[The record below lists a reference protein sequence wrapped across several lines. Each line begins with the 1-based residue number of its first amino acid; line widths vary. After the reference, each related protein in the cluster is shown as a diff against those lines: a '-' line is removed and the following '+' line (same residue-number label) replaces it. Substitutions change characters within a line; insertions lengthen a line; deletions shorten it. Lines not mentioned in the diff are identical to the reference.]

1 MKLTITLVILFISFL
16 AFGQTTSIPD
26 EYFEQ
31 ELIDLGIDSDETL
44 NGLILTED
52 IINVETLNLIN
63 SNISDLSGLQE
74 FSSLKTLI
82 IINASELESIDLTS
96 NTELIHLE
104 MDLTNI
110 TSLDVTQ
117 NTALVYLNLEQNS
130 LTSIDVSQNILLEE
144 LILGNHTIDIIP
156 ANSYTNIDITQ
167 NTLLRHFSC
176 QFCGNID
183 SIDFSMSPNL
193 EIISVVFSELNTI
206 DVSQN
211 TELQYLILGRYEVPD
226 YIFGISNNLETV
238 DLSNNPDLI
247 EVQMQ
252 NTNIHTLNLKNGDTD
267 NIEVLK
273 ADVNPNLNC
282 ILVDNEDQAASGT
295 GNYANWIYDEEVT
308 SFSDTECVLSV
319 SENYLQELKVYPNPV
334 TNRLFVQS
342 NQPLQHLAVYNLS
355 GQLLRQS
362 EQSQFINVSSLA
374 SGLYIVKL
382 TTLEGIRHV
391 QFIKE

>member
-1 MKLTITLVILFISFL
+1 MKSTITLVTLFISFI

-31 ELIDLGIDSDETL
+31 ELIDLGVDSDETL
-44 NGLILTED
+44 NGLVLTED
-52 IINVETLNLIN
+52 IINVETLNLID

-117 NTALVYLNLEQNS
+117 NTALVYLSLEQNS

-144 LILGNHTIDIIP
+144 LILGNHTLDIIP

-183 SIDFSMSPNL
+183 SIDFSMSPSL

-211 TELQYLILGRYEVPD
+211 TELQYLILGQYEVPD

-238 DLSNNPDLI
+238 DLSNNSDLI

-252 NTNIHTLNLKNGDTD
+252 NTNIHTLNLKNGNTA

-282 ILVDNEDQAASGT
+282 ILVDNEDLAASGT
-295 GNYANWIYDEEVT
+295 GNYANWVYDDEVT

-319 SENYLQELKVYPNPV
+319 TEKRLQELQVYPNPA
-334 TNRLFVQS
+334 TTKLFVQT
-342 NQPLQHLAVYNLS
+342 QEPLQHLAVYNLR
-355 GQLLRQS
+355 GQLLIQKDYSQS
-362 EQSQFINVSSLA
+362 INVSSLA
-374 SGLYIVKL
+374 SGVYIVKVY
-382 TTLEGIRHV
+382 TLEGSHYF